1 MNELAILLVDDEPM
15 VLDSLSEELLRHFGH
30 HYHIEA
36 AESGQEALET
46 IKELEEESIEVAAV
60 ISDHLM
66 PGMKGDELLCQI
78 HALYPNI
85 LKIMLTGQAG
95 IEAVGNA
102 VNSANL
108 YRYIAKPWDSTDLSL
123 TVKEALKKYQ
133 QVKQLEQQNAQ
144 LRDNERRLSQYLE
157 AMPIGVCVHETTGQ
171 ITYAN
176 HKARELLQLKALP
189 HAQIEQLST
198 EFKIYQVGTDT
209 LYPTEQLPIVR
220 ALRGEMVHVEDIE
233 LHYPDRII
241 PVEISTTPIRDETG
255 QIIKA
260 IAAFQDISD
269 RKKAEVQREQFTREL
284 FHLNEAFSRFVPRQF
299 LQSLAHKSIS
309 DIQLGE
315 SIEKKMS
322 VLFADIRAF
331 TTRSEQMTPED
342 TFKFINAYLRR
353 MEPAIIKNQGFIDK
367 YIGDEIMALFEGS
380 ADDAVSAGVSM
391 LKRLAKYN
399 LTRQRPERLPIEIG
413 IGINTGNL
421 MLGTVGGQSRID
433 TTVIGDTV
441 NLGSRLQ
448 QLTKV
453 YNVPMLIS
461 HHTLANMTDPM
472 KYALRLI
479 DQVQVKGKAQK
490 VSVFEVFEADPSA
503 EKQAKLETKPIFET
517 ALISYYRGDIETANA
532 LLKQCLQI
540 NPLDQVVKVYLE
552 RCRNQDCG
560 ENNFC
565 MPSQIKSSS
574 SAFKSLFLSQC
585 SGNL

>member
-1 MNELAILLVDDEPM
+1 MNQLAILLVDDEPM

-36 AESGQEALET
+36 AESGEEALET
-46 IKELEEESIEVAAV
+46 IEELIAEGIEIAAV

-78 HALYPNI
+78 HAQYPNI

-108 YRYIAKPWDSTDLSL
+108 YRYVTKPWDSTDLSL
-123 TVKEALKKYQ
+123 TVKEALNKYQ
-133 QVKQLEQQNAQ
+133 QIKQLEQQNQQ
-144 LRDNERRLSQYLE
+144 LRQKERSLTQFLE
-157 AMPIGVCVHETTGQ
+157 AMPIAVSVHDTTGAM
-171 ITYAN
+171 TYAN
-176 HKARELLQLKALP
+176 QKAKELLRLKTLP
-189 HAQIEQLST
+189 QTKTQQLST
-198 EFKIYQVGTDT
+198 DFRIYQAGTET

-220 ALRGEMVHVEDIE
+220 SLKGETVHVEDIE
-233 LHYPDRII
+233 LHYPERII
-241 PVEISTTPIRDETG
+241 PIEISTTPIRDQTG
-255 QIIKA
+255 KIIKA

-269 RKKAEVQREQFTREL
+269 RKQAEVQGEQFTREL
-284 FHLNEAFSRFVPRQF
+284 FQLNEAFSRFVPRQF
-299 LQSLAHKSIS
+299 LQSLAHKKITE
-309 DIQLGE
+309 IQLGE

-353 MEPAIIKNQGFIDK
+353 MEPAIIENQGFIDK

-380 ADDAVSAGVSM
+380 ADDAVSAGVTM
-391 LKRLAKYN
+391 LKRLAEYN
-399 LTRQRPERLPIEIG
+399 LTRQRPQRRSIEIG

-421 MLGTVGGQSRID
+421 MLGTVGGKSRID

-453 YNVPMLIS
+453 YNVPLLIS
-461 HHTLANMTDPM
+461 HYTVANLEEPM
-472 KYALRLI
+472 KYALRLV
-479 DQVQVKGKAQK
+479 DRVQVKGKAQK
-490 VSVFEVFEADPSA
+490 VSVFEVFEADPPA
-503 EKQAKLETKPIFET
+503 EKQAKLETKPMFET
-517 ALISYYRGDIETANA
+517 ALLDYYVGNIETARSN
-532 LLKQCLQI
+532 LKKCLQV
-540 NPLDQVVKVYLE
+540 NPMDRVVKVYLK
-552 RCRNQDCG
+552 RCIKKNFQENIFFPPYKKSRNPATIKRNFVSKCS
-560 ENNFC
+560 ENT
-565 MPSQIKSSS
+565 
-574 SAFKSLFLSQC
+574 
-585 SGNL
+585 